1 MRTNIKESLLSSNP
15 INFLYNNHLS
25 KARIT
30 IQKNAI
36 SDNFMPVLKSKSTI
50 TYTHS
55 KNMT

>member
-50 TYTHS
+50 TYTHYE
-55 KNMT
+55 NMT

>member
-36 SDNFMPVLKSKSTI
+36 SDNFMLVLKS
-50 TYTHS
+50 
-55 KNMT
+55 